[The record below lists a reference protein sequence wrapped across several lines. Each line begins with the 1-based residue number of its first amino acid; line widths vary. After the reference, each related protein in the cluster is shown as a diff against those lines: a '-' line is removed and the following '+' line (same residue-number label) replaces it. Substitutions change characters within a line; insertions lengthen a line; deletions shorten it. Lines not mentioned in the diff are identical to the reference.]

1 MRRRFPRCRRSGS
14 RSDRLCVLVADADG
28 LARQMMSQAL
38 HELPRVAMVLCARDA
53 REALGLAG
61 RYRPSVL
68 ILETALPCP
77 GPLAGVVAEALVA
90 SPETSVVTLAA
101 GDDET
106 ALSAL
111 RAGAVGHLD
120 KDVAP
125 DVLARQVTRVADGE
139 AVVPRR
145 LTMELLALLQETP
158 DTGWRP
164 VHSCLTTREWEV
176 IDLLA
181 DGAGTR
187 DIADALVLSTT
198 TVYSH
203 IKSVSRKLG
212 VHSRQEALIAAEALR
227 HEEALG
233 TNLPKEVP

>member
-1 MRRRFPRCRRSGS
+1 MRTLRRSRRSGS
-14 RSDRLCVLVADADG
+14 QSDRLCVLVADADG
-28 LARQMMSQAL
+28 LARQMMSQTL
-38 HELPRVAMVLCARDA
+38 HGLARVAMVLSASDA

-61 RYRPSVL
+61 RYRPAVL
-68 ILETALPCP
+68 VLETALPRP
-77 GPLAGVVAEALVA
+77 GELCEVIAQLLVI

-101 GDDET
+101 GDDDT

-120 KDVAP
+120 KDLAP
-125 DVLARQVTRVADGE
+125 HVLARQVARVADGE

-145 LTMELLALLQETP
+145 LTMELLALLQEVP

-164 VHSCLTTREWEV
+164 VRSRLTCREWEV
-176 IDLLA
+176 IDLLG
-181 DGAGTR
+181 DGAGTQ
-187 DIADALVLSTT
+187 DIAEALVLSTT

-212 VHSRQEALIAAEALR
+212 VHSRREAISAAEVLR
-227 HEEALG
+227 REEALG
-233 TNLPKEVP
+233 TNLPKEVA